1 MHHRALDR
9 NKLQL
14 QKAPAS
20 AFQQLKSTCIHPN
33 SVIILDTFI
42 FLFVNLSYSE
52 DCIEQP
58 DLKRRF
64 LSLFKSPLR
73 APKLTWNLQV
83 QLQDWDNYQC
93 RYYKTICFSLL
104 FFFFLQEYI
113 NAIRAVCISIHNSDP
128 VSLSFH
134 LTGANALRS
143 VILNIVSFSYSYPS
157 LQHFIFSDMRYVS
170 TYEFLEHFSICTS
183 SRKYSQNGISYLN
196 SQCDISICTKSS
208 TFVT

>member
-104 FFFFLQEYI
+104 FFFSCK
-113 NAIRAVCISIHNSDP
+113 N
-128 VSLSFH
+128 
-134 LTGANALRS
+134 
-143 VILNIVSFSYSYPS
+143 ILMQLEQFAFPFIIPTLYLFPS
-157 LQHFIFSDMRYVS
+157 
-170 TYEFLEHFSICTS
+170 T
-183 SRKYSQNGISYLN
+183 
-196 SQCDISICTKSS
+196 
-208 TFVT
+208 